1 MRTDG
6 IWIVDADAKTLYA
19 NSSMAEI
26 LGTTPEELAGT
37 SSFAY
42 LFQEDEST
50 AQKLFE
56 GKKQGENGSF
66 HFRLKRKDGTPPG
79 STCKARPCETRMA
92 TSLGWWELSARR
104 TTVTPDELLGQPQR
118 LSGDPVEVESQV
130 TVSFT
135 LAD

>member
-19 NSSMAEI
+19 NGSMAEI

-66 HFRLKRKDGTPPG
+66 HFRLKRKDGTPAWVNVQGTPMRNANG
-79 STCKARPCETRMA
+79 DFVGVVGTF
-92 TSLGWWELSARR
+92 SASING
-104 TTVTPDELLGQPQR
+104 V
-118 LSGDPVEVESQV
+118 
-130 TVSFT
+130 
-135 LAD
+135 